1 MTLRLRLTLVATA
14 VVAVVLVAASMTVYY
29 VMRHDLFRQVD
40 GQIRQQAAQVQSRP
54 EVGFR
59 GFDPE
64 SANYIAVVGA
74 SGKVAAGAA
83 LPVDAAIKA
92 TAAGRE
98 QGVYIRTTVIEGY
111 HWREIVAPLLPPFTG
126 AVVVA
131 APVDNLYHDLHR
143 LRLIL
148 ILVTLGGIG
157 AAAIGGAFVS
167 RTTLAPVRRLT
178 DATERIARTRDP
190 SERVPEGGHDELS
203 RLGASFN
210 TMLAALEDAIETQRR
225 FVADA
230 SHELR
235 TPLTSM
241 QTNLDVL
248 RRQEQLDPESRERLL
263 EDLHRESH
271 EMRDLIGGLLELAR
285 GDDPRLE
292 RQSVQLDELVEDSV
306 ERARSRFP
314 KVSFEATLEPTT
326 VDGSPDRLERA
337 VWNLL
342 ENAGKWSPEGQTV
355 EVTLSNGEL
364 TVRDHGPGIAA
375 EDRPLVFDR
384 FYRSASARSMPGSG
398 LGLAIVRE
406 VADAHAGTV
415 TADEAPGGGTLMRL
429 RLNGARNGS
438 APDST
443 SS

>member
-14 VVAVVLVAASMTVYY
+14 VVAVVLGAASVTVYY
-29 VMRHDLFRQVD
+29 VMRHELLKQVD
-40 GQIRQQAAQVQSRP
+40 SQLFKRTIQLQQRP
-54 EVGFR
+54 DTGLR

-64 SANYIAVVGA
+64 SSDYFAIVGA
-74 SGKVAAGAA
+74 AGKVVAGVG
-83 LPVDAAIKA
+83 LPIDAGIRN
-92 TAAGRE
+92 TAAGR
-98 QGVYIRTTVIEGY
+98 QVGIYYRTTTIQGY
-111 HWREIVAPLLPPFTG
+111 HYREVVGPLLPPFTG

-131 APVDNLYHDLHR
+131 RPIDNVTHDLHR
-143 LRLIL
+143 LSVIL
-148 ILVTLGGIG
+148 ILVTLGGI
-157 AAAIGGAFVS
+157 AAAAVGGALVS
-167 RTTLAPVRRLT
+167 QTTLAPVRRLT
-178 DATERIARTRDP
+178 AATERIAKTRDP

-248 RRQEQLDPESRERLL
+248 RRQELLDPASRERLL
-263 EDLHRESH
+263 DDLQRESH
-271 EMRDLIGGLLELAR
+271 EMRNLIGGLLELAR
-285 GDDPRLE
+285 GDDPRLGRE
-292 RQSVQLDELVEDSV
+292 SVQFDELVEDSV
-306 ERARSRFP
+306 DRARSRFP
-314 KVSFEATLEPTT
+314 KLTFEADVEPTT
-326 VDGSPDRLERA
+326 LDGNRDRLERA

-342 ENAGKWSPEGQTV
+342 ENAGKWSDDGQTI
-355 EVTLSNGEL
+355 EVALAGGEL

-384 FYRSASARSMPGSG
+384 FYRSSTARSMPGSG

-406 VADAHAGTV
+406 VAEAHAGTV
-415 TADEAPGGGTLMRL
+415 TAEEAPGGGALMRL
-429 RLNGARNGS
+429 RLNGSTNGS
-438 APDST
+438 APHA
-443 SS
+443 